1 MLGGGVERGWSFDGD
16 GTVGFVILSAAKDLL
31 DLE

>member
-1 MLGGGVERGWSFDGD
+1 MLGGGMERSWSFDGD
-16 GTVGFVILSAAKDLL
+16 GTVASVILSKAKDLL